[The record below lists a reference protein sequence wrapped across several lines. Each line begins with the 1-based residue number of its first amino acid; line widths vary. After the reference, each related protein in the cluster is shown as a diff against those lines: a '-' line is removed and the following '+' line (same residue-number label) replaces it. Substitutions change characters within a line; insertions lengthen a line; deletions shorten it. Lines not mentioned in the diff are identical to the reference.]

1 MNVTVNFLICNLADS
16 AVKVVYLLRFGS
28 SSVKDC
34 TRFSYLYYRYLIP
47 EITNSITN
55 FLLELA
61 SMNVFY

>member
-16 AVKVVYLLRFGS
+16 AVKVVYLLSFAS
-28 SSVKDC
+28 SLVKDC
-34 TRFSYLYYRYLIP
+34 TRFSYVYYRQLIP
-47 EITNSITN
+47 EITSSITN